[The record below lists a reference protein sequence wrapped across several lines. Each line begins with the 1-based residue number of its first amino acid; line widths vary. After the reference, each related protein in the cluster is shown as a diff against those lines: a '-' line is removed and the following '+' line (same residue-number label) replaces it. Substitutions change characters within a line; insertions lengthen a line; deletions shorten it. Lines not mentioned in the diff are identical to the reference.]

1 MKEDAGRGWRRV
13 VASPLPRKIVEIDAV
28 KKLWDSSIVISCGGG
43 GIPVVENADG
53 SMEGVAAVIDKDF
66 AAELL
71 AEQVEADVLMILTEV
86 EKVAINF
93 NKPDQKN
100 LDNLKLEDAVKYIEE
115 GQFAPG
121 SMLPKVE
128 AAMKFV
134 RAYPNKKAIITSLD
148 KAIEALEG
156 KTGTVITFA

>member
-1 MKEDAGRGWRRV
+1 M
-13 VASPLPRKIVEIDAV
+13 VASPIPTEIVELDSV
-28 KKLWDSSIVISCGGG
+28 KRLFDSTIVITCGGG
-43 GIPVVENADG
+43 GIPVVRKEDG
-53 SMEGVAAVIDKDF
+53 DLEGVAAVIDKDF

-71 AEQVEADVLMILTEV
+71 AENIGADALMILTEV

-93 NKPDQKN
+93 NKPNQEN
-100 LDNLKLEDAVKYIEE
+100 LGHLTYAEAEKYCEE

-121 SMLPKVE
+121 SMLPKVQ

-134 RAYPNKKAIITSLD
+134 KANPGKKAIITSLA
-148 KAIEALEG
+148 KAIDALEG

>member
-13 VASPLPRKIVEIDAV
+13 VASPIPTEIVELDSV
-28 KKLWDSSIVISCGGG
+28 LKLMDTTVVITCGGG
-43 GIPVVENADG
+43 GIPVLRKENGDL
-53 SMEGVAAVIDKDF
+53 EGTAAVIDKDF

-71 AEQVEADVLMILTEV
+71 AEKVEADALMILTEV

-93 NKPDQKN
+93 NKPDQ
-100 LDNLKLEDAVKYIEE
+100 EDLAHMTYAEAEKHCAD

-121 SMLPKVE
+121 SMLPKVM

-134 RAYPNKKAIITSLD
+134 KANPGKKAIITSLA
-148 KAIEALEG
+148 KAIDALEG
-156 KTGTVITFA
+156 KTGTVVTFE